1 MPTQLSDP
9 ITMVAKQAGEVRI
22 HTFVSSFTYDNIAN
36 ATHIIE
42 TKNQLVLV
50 DGQFLAPYARAF
62 RDYADSLGKPIER
75 LYVSHRHPDH
85 WFGLGTA
92 FSDVTI
98 YALPE
103 TASFIQEH
111 GEDSVSDHW
120 KLGDLVPSEVVVP
133 QKVVSPGEETIDG
146 VRYVFEQVEEA
157 EIDFQLTIG
166 LPDLGVYFA
175 QDLIYSGTH
184 LYLTKQMGHWIRV
197 LQEMLVSDYEL
208 FMPGHGLPADKNEVA
223 RNIEYLSAAQQA
235 IGDGLTNDGFKDFM
249 QQRYPERKCPGI
261 FGIYLPRL
269 FGDASDY

>member
-1 MPTQLSDP
+1 MPAQPSDP
-9 ITMVAKQAGEVRI
+9 ITMVAKRAGDVRI
-22 HTFVSSFTYDNIAN
+22 HTFVSSFAYDNIAN

-42 TKNQLVLV
+42 TRNQLVLV
-50 DGQFLAPYARAF
+50 DAQFLAPYARAF

-92 FSDVTI
+92 FSDVTV
-98 YALPE
+98 YALAE
-103 TASFIQEH
+103 TANFIQEH

-120 KLGDLVPSEVVVP
+120 KLGDLVPGEVVVP

-166 LPDLGVYFA
+166 LPDLGVHFA

-197 LQEMLVSDYEL
+197 LRGMLVSDYEL

-235 IGDGLTNDGFKDFM
+235 IGGGLTNDAFKDFM

-261 FGIYLPRL
+261 FDIYLPRL